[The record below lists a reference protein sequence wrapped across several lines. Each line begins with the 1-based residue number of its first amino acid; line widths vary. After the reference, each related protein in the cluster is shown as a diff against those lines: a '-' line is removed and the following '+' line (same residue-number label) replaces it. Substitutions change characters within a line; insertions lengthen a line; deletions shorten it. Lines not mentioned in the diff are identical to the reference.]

1 MKYSDIVYYSLS
13 KVVITYKHR
22 NFNAYQEWGD
32 SKDGII
38 TSLIII

>member
-22 NFNAYQEWGD
+22 NFNAYQELGD